1 MHVAT
6 CTMTLSRLG
15 IGGVGGPHQRS
26 CYGVEY
32 SSLHSFDHEFQVS
45 PVAPNCMSI
54 IILQ

>member
-26 CYGVEY
+26 CYG
-32 SSLHSFDHEFQVS
+32 LHSFDHEFQVS